1 MEDPLSGVNEQKK
14 RPIILYIIIGILLI
28 IVIVLA
34 ILLGVKSKD
43 KKNEISNPIN
53 KKNITI
59 PVNDS
64 FYTDDIEYGAYSYH
78 GSGNHLDSEYFKIL
92 DVYNMKSTK
101 SRAILTKFK
110 TYQQTSEYSSPCS
123 LIIMILNY
131 YNMDVPGERECSIDF
146 GLTPEDGCSKDIYDR
161 TEVFNKTTPTLF
173 ANKLKTRYHL
183 EVQTNSI
190 LMKFL
195 LKIKPNSV
203 LG

>member
-53 KKNITI
+53 KKNII

-195 LKIKPNSV
+195 LKMKQNSV

>member
-53 KKNITI
+53 KKNII

-78 GSGNHLDSEYFKIL
+78 DSGNHLDSEYFKIL

-131 YNMDVPGERECSIDF
+131 YNMDAPGERECSIVWF
-146 GLTPEDGCSKDIYDR
+146 NPR
-161 TEVFNKTTPTLF
+161 RWVFQ
-173 ANKLKTRYHL
+173 RHL
-183 EVQTNSI
+183 
-190 LMKFL
+190 
-195 LKIKPNSV
+195 
-203 LG
+203 